1 VRDIDALVV
10 PSGGTE
16 AALKHVVKLT
26 SAGRTFSDV
35 AALSAAVAAAASS
48 GLYVSDQ
55 QRNDLVGWLSTECNL
70 FSDCVGD
77 VRLTKTDVDEF
88 VMLCNGVPSAQA
100 TLERLDKEGK
110 KFSSLP
116 EVMTHLRG
124 N

>member
-55 QRNDLVGWLSTECNL
+55 
-70 FSDCVGD
+70 
-77 VRLTKTDVDEF
+77 
-88 VMLCNGVPSAQA
+88 
-100 TLERLDKEGK
+100 
-110 KFSSLP
+110 
-116 EVMTHLRG
+116 
-124 N
+124 